1 MANFAYTVMD
11 KGGNE
16 KKGTIE
22 AENQDKATSQLKNEG
37 YIVISIAEA
46 SALNKEIKL
55 SGGAGKKPTARDFS
69 IMCRQFESMLAAGV
83 TVIDAMNM
91 LGSQTENNRLR
102 VALKNVQVSVEKG
115 DTLASSMEAEGI
127 FPSLL
132 VKMVRAGEASG
143 SLEISLNRMATQ
155 FEKDAKTQALI
166 KKAMVYPIVVVI
178 VAIAVVVVMLIVVIP
193 NYVNMFD
200 DMGVELPKITQMVVA
215 MSNFLIEKWYIV
227 LAVGAGLVFL
237 IKAASKTDTGQYI
250 LGKAGLT
257 LPVLGDFTIKSS
269 TARFARTLST
279 LLAAG
284 IGLVDAVDI
293 VADTMDNVLVRQ
305 AMKQCRE
312 EVMLGTPLSQPL
324 EQSGMFPPMVY
335 QMTRIG
341 EESGDVEGLL
351 TKLADYYEEEVEM
364 ATQSLMAAMEP
375 MIIIVLAGIVGF
387 LVGACMAPMLTMYQA
402 MDSL

>member
-1 MANFAYTVMD
+1 MNFQYTVLD
-11 KGGNE
+11 KSGNQ
-16 KKGTIE
+16 KKGTME
-22 AENQDKATSQLKNEG
+22 GDAPEKVSAQLKNEG
-37 YIVISIAEA
+37 YIVLDVQEA
-46 SALNKEIKL
+46 NVLNTEIKL

-69 IMCRQFESMLAAGV
+69 IMCRQFESMLGAGV
-83 TVIDAMNM
+83 TVIDAMSM
-91 LGSQTENNRLR
+91 LGAQTENNRLR
-102 VALKNVQVSVEKG
+102 VAIKNAQVSIEKG
-115 DTLASSMEAEGI
+115 ETLARAMEEEKI
-127 FPSLL
+127 FPPLL
-132 VKMVRAGEASG
+132 IKMIRAGEASG

-155 FEKDAKTQALI
+155 FEKDSKTQALI

-178 VAIAVVVVMLIVVIP
+178 VAIVVVVVMLVVVIP
-193 NYVNMFD
+193 NYVDMFA
-200 DMGVELPKITQMVVA
+200 DMGVELPGITKMVVA
-215 MSNFLIEKWYIV
+215 MSNFLIEKYYIV
-227 LAVGAGLVFL
+227 IAVIAVLVFL
-237 IKAASKTDTGQYI
+237 IKAGAKTKSGQYF
-250 LGKAGLT
+250 LGKMGLT

-293 VADTMDNVLVRQ
+293 VADTMDNVLVRE
-305 AMKQCRE
+305 AMKTCRE

-324 EQSGMFPPMVY
+324 EKSGMFPPMVY

-402 MDSL
+402 LDSL

>member
-1 MANFAYTVMD
+1 VA
-11 KGGNE
+11 
-16 KKGTIE
+16 I
-22 AENQDKATSQLKNEG
+22 KNAQ
-37 YIVISIAEA
+37 I
-46 SALNKEIKL
+46 
-55 SGGAGKKPTARDFS
+55 
-69 IMCRQFESMLAAGV
+69 
-83 TVIDAMNM
+83 
-91 LGSQTENNRLR
+91 
-102 VALKNVQVSVEKG
+102 SVEKG
-115 DTLASSMEAEGI
+115 DSLAVAMENEKV
-127 FPSLL
+127 FPPLL
-132 VKMVRAGEASG
+132 IKMIRAGEASG

-155 FEKDAKTQALI
+155 FEKDSKTQALI
-166 KKAMVYPIVVVI
+166 KKAMVYPIVVMI
-178 VAIAVVVVMLIVVIP
+178 VAVAVVVVMLVVVIP
-193 NYVNMFD
+193 NYVNMFA
-200 DMGVELPKITQMVVA
+200 DMGVELPKITKMVIA
-215 MSNFLIEKWYIV
+215 MSDFLIHKWFIV
-227 LAVGAGLVFL
+227 IGVGAALFFG
-237 IKAASKTDTGQYI
+237 IKAASATETGQYI
-250 LGKAGLT
+250 IGKLGLT

-293 VADTMDNVLVRQ
+293 VADTMDNVLVRK
-305 AMKQCRE
+305 AMKDARE

-375 MIIIVLAGIVGF
+375 MIIILLAGIVGF

-402 MDSL
+402 LDSL

>member
-1 MANFAYTVMD
+1 MNYSYTVLD
-11 KGGNE
+11 KSGNQ
-16 KKGTIE
+16 KKGTME
-22 AENQDKATSQLKNEG
+22 ADAPEKVSSQLKSEG
-37 YIVISIAEA
+37 YVVLSVEETN
-46 SALNKEIKL
+46 ALNKEIKL
-55 SGGAGKKPTARDFS
+55 SAGAGKKPNARDYS

-83 TVIDAMNM
+83 TVIDAMSM
-91 LGSQTENNRLR
+91 LGAQTENNRLR
-102 VALKNVQVSVEKG
+102 VAIKNAQISVEKG
-115 DTLASSMEAEGI
+115 DSLAVAMENEKI

-132 VKMVRAGEASG
+132 VKMIRAGEASG

-155 FEKDAKTQALI
+155 FEKDSKTQALI
-166 KKAMVYPIVVVI
+166 KKAMVYPIVVI
-178 VAIAVVVVMLIVVIP
+178 LVAIAVVIVMLVVVIP
-193 NYVNMFD
+193 NYVSMFA

-215 MSNFLIEKWYIV
+215 MSDFIIHKWPILLV
-227 LAVGAGLVFL
+227 AIGIIVFL
-237 IKAASKTDTGQYI
+237 FKTAMKTDGGQYVI
-250 LGKAGLT
+250 GKLGLT
-257 LPVLGDFTIKSS
+257 LPVLGDFTIKSA

-293 VADTMDNVLVRQ
+293 VADTMDNVLVRK
-305 AMKQCRE
+305 AMKDCRE

-364 ATQSLMAAMEP
+364 ATQSLMAALEP
-375 MIIIVLAGIVGF
+375 MIIILLAGIVGF

-402 MDSL
+402 LDSL

>member
-1 MANFAYTVMD
+1 MNYSYTVLD
-11 KGGNE
+11 KSGNQ
-16 KKGTIE
+16 KKGTME
-22 AENQDKATSQLKNEG
+22 AETPEKVSSQLKAEG
-37 YIVISIAEA
+37 YVVLSVEEA
-46 SALNKEIKL
+46 NALNTEIKL
-55 SGGAGKKPTARDFS
+55 SAGAGKKPNARDLS

-83 TVIDAMNM
+83 TVIDAMSM
-91 LGSQTENNRLR
+91 LGAQTENNRLR
-102 VALKNVQVSVEKG
+102 VAIKNAQVSVEKG
-115 DTLASSMEAEGI
+115 DSLATAMENEKV
-127 FPSLL
+127 FPPLL
-132 VKMVRAGEASG
+132 IKMIRAGEASG

-155 FEKDAKTQALI
+155 FEKDSKTQAQV
-166 KKAMVYPIVVVI
+166 KKAMVYPCVVI
-178 VAIAVVVVMLIVVIP
+178 LVAIAVVCVMLVVVIP
-193 NYVNMFD
+193 NYVDMFA

-215 MSNFLIEKWYIV
+215 MSDFLIHKWYIV
-227 LAVGAGLVFL
+227 LAVTAGLVFGV
-237 IKAASKTDTGQYI
+237 KAAAKTDTGQYV
-250 LGKAGLT
+250 LGKLGLT

-293 VADTMDNVLVRQ
+293 VADTMDNVLVRK
-305 AMKQCRE
+305 AMKDCRE

-324 EQSGMFPPMVY
+324 EQCGMFPPMVY

-351 TKLADYYEEEVEM
+351 TKLADYYEEEVDM

-375 MIIIVLAGIVGF
+375 MIIIVLAGVVGF

-402 MDSL
+402 LDSL